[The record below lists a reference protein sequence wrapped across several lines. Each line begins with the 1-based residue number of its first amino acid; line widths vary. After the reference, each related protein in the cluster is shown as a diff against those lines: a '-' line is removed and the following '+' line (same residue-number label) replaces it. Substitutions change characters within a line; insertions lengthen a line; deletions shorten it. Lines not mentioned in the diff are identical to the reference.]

1 MEIKTTILLVN
12 KMSLST
18 LKSYKMKIT
27 KKILFPTDFS
37 IVAENA
43 FIYALSLG
51 EQIKAEIRIVHF

>member
-43 FIYALSLG
+43 FIYALSP
-51 EQIKAEIRIVHF
+51 APARIPSRGSTI